1 MPLENLVH
9 HPISLQR
16 LLGHGRVLRLATNM
30 RIHAQYVVP
39 LNVCVMLDVQAEVFI
54 DVQLDRVFIEHC
66 HNRSC
71 PSAPGS

>member
-1 MPLENLVH
+1 M
-9 HPISLQR
+9 
-16 LLGHGRVLRLATNM
+16 LRLATNM
-30 RIHAQYVVP
+30 CIHAQYVVP

-71 PSAPGS
+71 PSTPGS